1 MDEGMAMLLDGAKI
15 KEVDN
20 ALTKWGFPV
29 GPMTLIDEVGID
41 VANNVAKFLATDLG
55 DRVGTADPKLLDAVL
70 AKGWYGRKSGTGLH
84 IFPKKV
90 GCY

>member
-1 MDEGMAMLLDGAKI
+1 MDEGMAILLDGAKI
-15 KEVDN
+15 KDVDN

-55 DRVGTADPKLLDAVL
+55 NRVGTADPKLLDAVL

-90 GCY
+90 RLC